1 MKTLFA
7 KIVVLVA
14 ALGIQGCGPFSTPP
28 DLKVTTLYIAPW
40 VVPQLTILNE
50 DERPVVVESVTVNG
64 KYDVRHVWGPSKLTE
79 FSKTPLETGQSI
91 TLRLESEW
99 PRAIRVKVRT
109 NRGTVESKFEYSQ

>member
-1 MKTLFA
+1 MKTLIA
-7 KIVVLVA
+7 KILVLVA
-14 ALGIQGCGPFSTPP
+14 VLGIQGCVPFSSPP

-64 KYDVRHVWGPSKLTE
+64 KYEVRHLWGPSKPTE
-79 FSKTPLETGQSI
+79 FTKIPLETGQSL

>member
-1 MKTLFA
+1 MKILFA
-7 KIVVLVA
+7 KIIVLVA
-14 ALGIQGCGPFSTPP
+14 VLGIQGCGPFSASP

-79 FSKTPLETGQSI
+79 FPKTPLETGQSI
-91 TLRLESEW
+91 TLRLDPKW
-99 PRAIRVKVRT
+99 PRAIHVKVRT